1 METRKDCPKCG
12 KKMVVKYSSV
22 VLMTYP
28 AQYPWDWW
36 CGCGYTEKGGI
47 EGDST
52 YESIARE
59 EWERVNEEK

>member
-1 METRKDCPKCG
+1 
-12 KKMVVKYSSV
+12 MVVKYSSV